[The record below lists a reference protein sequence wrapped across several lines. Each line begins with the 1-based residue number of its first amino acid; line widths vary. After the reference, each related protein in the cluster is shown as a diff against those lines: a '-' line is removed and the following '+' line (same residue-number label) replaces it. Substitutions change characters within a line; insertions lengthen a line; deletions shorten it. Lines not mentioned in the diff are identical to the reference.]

1 MRAKKMIPFY
11 LVGAVVVLVLFW
23 LLFGNMITLRSC
35 TNKDLEVFNSGSLDV
50 PGTVCYSGSDM
61 PEFVK
66 EMLAEDEQ
74 SEDDF
79 TSIISQYLYFE
90 RTKIHG
96 FMNGNTVEYTV
107 YAPDMES
114 WILNLNPQ
122 EEYTEEE
129 LFEEMVSYIPDAPIR
144 EQTITVEYFRKGLF
158 KWEGNYETR
167 EFADAV
173 SGGINSAYNKLYDA
187 AMEEMEDALS

>member
-11 LVGAVVVLVLFW
+11 LVGAVVFIVLFW
-23 LLFGNMITLRSC
+23 LLFGNLITLRSC
-35 TNKDLEVFNSGSLDV
+35 TNKDLEVFNSGSLEV
-50 PGTVCYSGSDM
+50 PGTAYYTESDM

-74 SEDDF
+74 TEDDF
-79 TSIISQYLYFE
+79 MSIISQYLYFE

-96 FMNGNTVEYTV
+96 FLNGNTVEYTV

-129 LFEEMVSYIPDAPIR
+129 LFEEMVRYIPDAPIR
-144 EQTITVEYFRKGLF
+144 EQTITVEYLRKGLF

-173 SGGINSAYNKLYDA
+173 SGGINSAYNKIYNA
-187 AMEEMEDALS
+187 AMEELEETLS